1 MNKFKIVA
9 KAPTAYQLQSLRAFN
24 LDVVKNNNG
33 SYTGTSEFE
42 TENEAKKYLIKRAI
56 MYYDD
61 NETSLEDAIRDIEL
75 YSYLNLDAVTG
86 SIEEIFEEE

>member
-9 KAPTAYQLQSLRAFN
+9 TAPTAYQLQSLREFN

-61 NETSLEDAIRDIEL
+61 NEPSLEDAIRDIEL
-75 YSYLNLDAVTG
+75 YSHLTLDAVTG

>member
-1 MNKFKIVA
+1 
-9 KAPTAYQLQSLRAFN
+9 
-24 LDVVKNNNG
+24 
-33 SYTGTSEFE
+33 
-42 TENEAKKYLIKRAI
+42 

>member
-9 KAPTAYQLQSLRAFN
+9 KAPTIYQLQSLRAFN

-61 NETSLEDAIRDIEL
+61 NEPSLEDAIRDIEL
-75 YSYLNLDAVTG
+75 YSHLTLDAVTG